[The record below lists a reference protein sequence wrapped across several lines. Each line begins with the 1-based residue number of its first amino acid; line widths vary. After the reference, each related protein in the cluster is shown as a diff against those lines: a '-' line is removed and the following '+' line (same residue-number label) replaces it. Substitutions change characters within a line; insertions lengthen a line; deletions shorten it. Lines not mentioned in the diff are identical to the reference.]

1 MRKKTAN
8 KKRGEYSSETNG
20 SRWAA
25 DARRMAGKLTP
36 EQEAA
41 HFARGMVKIYGG
53 RPDEI
58 SGAGP

>member
-1 MRKKTAN
+1 MRKKTAI
-8 KKRGEYSSETNG
+8 KKRGEYPAESNG

-25 DARRMAGKLTP
+25 DARRMASKLTP

-53 RPDEI
+53 RPKEI
-58 SGAGP
+58 TGAGR

>member
-8 KKRGEYSSETNG
+8 KKRIEYPAETNG

-36 EQEAA
+36 EQEAT

-53 RPDEI
+53 RPKEI
-58 SGAGP
+58 IGAGR